1 MDEVA
6 GGDGVHDVEGRV
18 DERLQREGGVQGR
31 VEGCDAA
38 GEQSAHGERPGE
50 PLGMKLDEAGRDQPA
65 HRLSP
70 CNGAPGRR
78 DLVPEQVE
86 NVDLVLECLLH
97 GPIDLG
103 VGRSGE
109 RIAVGE
115 EPIVRDRIAGRFEQI
130 GAARGRIDRRI
141 RGE

>member
-1 MDEVA
+1 LAD
-6 GGDGVHDVEGRV
+6 VHEVEGRV

-31 VEGCDAA
+31 IKGGDAA
-38 GEQSAHGERPGE
+38 GEQAAHGESPGE

-70 CNGAPGRR
+70 CNGPPGRR
-78 DLVPEQVE
+78 DLGPEQVE
-86 NVDLVLECLLH
+86 DVDLVLECLLH
-97 GPIDLG
+97 GPIDPG

-130 GAARGRIDRRI
+130 GAARGRIDGRI
-141 RGE
+141 RVE